1 MIKKPKFP
9 VKELIKAG
17 PAAPQVLVGHLVAT
31 QGPDIA
37 TKVAEE
43 RAKPGFD
50 VEAYVDD
57 LIKSHRRL
65 ARFQGAGGGAMIF
78 AAELPA
84 AIGGP
89 AAVAAAAGTAILGDL
104 VALAWI
110 EQRLV
115 MHIAAAYGQD
125 LEDPARVEEFLDLA
139 GVEMLFDGGGTAAG
153 AAAPAGKKRKR
164 FGLRA
169 TSRWAASKTVAA
181 IKSMMQLVGARVA
194 RRVGLRAV
202 PVLNIPLGVVLS
214 DRATNRL
221 GRRAREFYRGRLH
234 SA

>member
-37 TKVAEE
+37 TKVAAE
-43 RAKPGFD
+43 RAKPGFA
-50 VEAYVDD
+50 VESYVDD

-89 AAVAAAAGTAILGDL
+89 AAVAAAAGTAILG
-104 VALAWI
+104 VHRWPP
-110 EQRLV
+110 
-115 MHIAAAYGQD
+115 AARRRRSSRRHRRPGT
-125 LEDPARVEEFLDLA
+125 ARA
-139 GVEMLFDGGGTAAG
+139 DGG
-153 AAAPAGKKRKR
+153 
-164 FGLRA
+164 
-169 TSRWAASKTVAA
+169 S
-181 IKSMMQLVGARVA
+181 
-194 RRVGLRAV
+194 
-202 PVLNIPLGVVLS
+202 
-214 DRATNRL
+214 
-221 GRRAREFYRGRLH
+221 
-234 SA
+234 

>member
-1 MIKKPKFP
+1 MSKKPKFP
-9 VKELIKAG
+9 IKELIKAG

-37 TKVAEE
+37 RAVDEE

-50 VEAYVDD
+50 TEAYVDE
-57 LIKSHRRL
+57 LVKRHRRL
-65 ARFQGAGGGAMIF
+65 ARLQGAGGGAMIA
-78 AAELPA
+78 AAEIPA
-84 AIGGP
+84 VIGGP
-89 AAVAAAAGTAILGDL
+89 GAVVAAAATAILGDL

-115 MHIAAAYGQD
+115 MHIAAAYGRD
-125 LEDPARVEEFLDLA
+125 LEDPARINEFLNLA

-153 AAAPAGKKRKR
+153 ATGSR
-164 FGLRA
+164 FGVRSA
-169 TSRWAASKTVAA
+169 SRWAASKTVAA
-181 IKSMMQLVGARVA
+181 TKSMMQLVGARVA
-194 RRVGLRAV
+194 RRVGLRAI

-214 DRATNRL
+214 DRATSRL
-221 GRRAREFYRGRLH
+221 GKRAREFYRAHPR

>member
-1 MIKKPKFP
+1 MNKPKFP

-31 QGPDIA
+31 QGPEIA
-37 TKVAEE
+37 RKVAAD
-43 RAKPGFD
+43 RNKPGFEA
-50 VEAYVDD
+50 EAYVDD

-65 ARFQGAGGGAMIF
+65 ARLQGAGGGAMIA
-78 AAELPA
+78 AAEVPA
-84 AIGGP
+84 VIGGP
-89 AAVAAAAGTAILGDL
+89 AAVAAAAATAILGDL

-125 LEDPARVEEFLDLA
+125 LEDPARVEEFLSLA
-139 GVEMLFDGGGTAAG
+139 GVEMLFDGGATATG
-153 AAAPAGKKRKR
+153 AAATSKKGSR
-164 FGLRA
+164 FGVRA
-169 TSRWAASKTVAA
+169 ASRWAASKTFGA

-221 GRRAREFYRGRLH
+221 GKRAREFYRTRPA
-234 SA
+234 SV